1 MTFSKPSHLV
11 YKKEKHVIVF
21 MSLRKA
27 PALTNIIVQK
37 HVHIPKQKGKLH
49 IIDSASR

>member
-1 MTFSKPSHLV
+1 MTFSKLSHLV
-11 YKKEKHVIVF
+11 YEKGMQVIVF

-27 PALTNIIVQK
+27 PALTKIIVQK
-37 HVHIPKQKGKLH
+37 HADIPKQKGKLH